1 VPSETTDAV
10 SLTTADHTRV
20 GSHLLQAQGN
30 TRYCLPLDFLQMSTL
45 HQPIALPMHNPQKN
59 HFFLNKPASFLQ
71 SVVFYRNEKPADGYG
86 SILFVACEAGRTQ
99 PGTERF
105 AHVFDYNTCFVW
117 RNELCKMLVI
127 GHNRNS
133 EG

>member
-1 VPSETTDAV
+1 
-10 SLTTADHTRV
+10 
-20 GSHLLQAQGN
+20 
-30 TRYCLPLDFLQMSTL
+30 
-45 HQPIALPMHNPQKN
+45 MHNPQKN

-127 GHNRNS
+127 GHDGNS